1 MISIVPVTK
10 SSIAFSRAE
19 SNNKVINN
27 AINNAISQPIAA
39 STDIKDSKD
48 LLQQGDGYLK
58 TNDFDK
64 AIDCYKKS
72 IDLRPDEKDTYFPL
86 GKAYKGKEDYS
97 NAIISLEKYVAEKP
111 QDIDANIM
119 LGECYNKQGF
129 YSKAQ
134 NQFSKVA
141 SIDPANDLAK
151 RNILEAQN
159 NVLSCYDPI
168 TAMKQ
173 KREQS
178 VNNLNQ
184 ALGMVK
190 DYLPAGYLKDMSDIS
205 IAFDKTSK
213 LGGTPNIAQYEHA
226 KKRITVTDSYVY
238 AAPQIIASYLVHE
251 FVHAKDKD
259 SYTSIKEEQ
268 DAYDSA
274 TEFWVKNADGV
285 RDPEMD
291 YAADLFKKSPATL
304 NARVAEIY
312 KLRDPQIAD
321 VSPNHPKNSTK
332 VAASSSINGS
342 VDCGQPIRNYDVIS

>member
-10 SSIAFSRAE
+10 KSSIPFSRAE
-19 SNNKVINN
+19 SNGNLAGGV
-27 AINNAISQPIAA
+27 APQPLVA
-39 STDIKDSKD
+39 STTIQNSKN
-48 LLQQGDGYLK
+48 LVQEGDKYLK

-86 GKAYKGKEDYS
+86 GKAYKGKEDYA
-97 NAIISLEKYVAEKP
+97 NAITSLEQYVADKP
-111 QDIDANIM
+111 EDIDANIM

-141 SIDPANDLAK
+141 SMDPTNDLAK
-151 RNILEAQN
+151 RNILESKN

-178 VNNLNQ
+178 INNLNQ
-184 ALGMVK
+184 ALVMIK
-190 DYLPAGYLKDMSDIS
+190 DYLPNGYLKDMGDIS

-259 SYTSIKEEQ
+259 CYTSIKEEQ

-274 TEFWVKNADGV
+274 TEFWVKNANGV
-285 RDPEMD
+285 KDPEMD

-312 KLRDPQIAD
+312 KLRDPQISD
-321 VSPNHPKNSTK
+321 VSPNHPKNSSK
-332 VAASSSINGS
+332 VAASSSINGN